1 MPIVHDLMFYQN
13 SQGTTAEQIKN
24 IFLKKNNQNHSIA
37 HKKNLMNMNPVGSKK
52 SFAFL
57 VQIPTETPRHEFPA
71 SKGKTRET
79 LW

>member
-1 MPIVHDLMFYQN
+1 MFYQN

-37 HKKNLMNMNPVGSKK
+37 HKKNLMNMNPVRSKK
-52 SFAFL
+52 SFAFQ
-57 VQIPTETPRHEFPA
+57 VPTETPRHEFPA